1 MQPPSAS
8 AEQGSASG
16 ARPGR
21 GVRRAARARP
31 PRIPSRARWAWRAAA
46 VALCASLATAPARA
60 AVDAQ
65 SRTLRLKFAEGY
77 ALEIAG
83 RWADALDRFVEVGR
97 ARPTPEVEFHVALC
111 QERLGRLVEAEQG
124 YRRARERARDGG
136 PLDAR
141 EARAASRAL
150 VVREAEERLA
160 DLEPR
165 VPRVV
170 VLIAGDATDVEVLLD
185 GAALP
190 SPSPHRVNPGPHVA
204 VAVREGLPIAAVAF
218 AAQEAR
224 TRHVTLVVLPRAA
237 R

>member
-1 MQPPSAS
+1 MERPPAS
-8 AEQGSASG
+8 AQASGSA
-16 ARPGR
+16 RLPER
-21 GVRRAARARP
+21 TVRRSHRAPSTGR
-31 PRIPSRARWAWRAAA
+31 RSRARWTWRASAA
-46 VALCASLATAPARA
+46 VALCASLGAAPARA
-60 AVDAQ
+60 DVEAQ
-65 SRTLRLKFAEGY
+65 SRLRLKFAEGY

-83 RWADALDRFVEVGR
+83 RWADALDRFLEVSR

-111 QERLGRLVEAEQG
+111 QERLGRFVEAEQG
-124 YRRARERARDGG
+124 YRRARERARDAGAA
-136 PLDAR
+136 DAG

-165 VPRVV
+165 VPRLV
-170 VLIAGDATDVEVLLD
+170 VLISGDAADVEVLLD
-185 GAALP
+185 GATLP
-190 SPSPHRVNPGPHVA
+190 SPSPHRVNPGPHLV
-204 VAVREGLPIAAVAF
+204 VAVREGLPVAAVAF